1 MTPDPTS
8 PEAVAAMLER
18 WTMPIVC
25 ARCRYGA
32 LQHDAQG
39 RCYDQRPAAG
49 YSRPRG
55 WLA

>member
-1 MTPDPTS
+1 MSDPTS